1 MSDNNNTDTKLN
13 GELSFEAAAARL
25 EAIVR
30 ALEDASTS
38 LDDSL
43 KLYSEGIELV
53 KLCNERLDY
62 AQQKITILK
71 STDISE

>member
-1 MSDNNNTDTKLN
+1 MPDNNITETKLN
-13 GELSFEAAAARL
+13 GELSFEAAVARL

-30 ALEDASTS
+30 ALEDTSTS

-53 KLCNERLDY
+53 KLCNERLDH

>member
-1 MSDNNNTDTKLN
+1 MSDNNNTETKLN

-43 KLYSEGIELV
+43 RLYSEGIELV

>member
-1 MSDNNNTDTKLN
+1 MPDNNNTETKLN
-13 GELSFEAAAARL
+13 GELSFEAAVARL

-30 ALEDASTS
+30 ALEDTSTS

-43 KLYSEGIELV
+43 KLYSEGIQLV
-53 KLCNERLDY
+53 KLCNERLDH

>member
-1 MSDNNNTDTKLN
+1 MPDNNNTETKLN
-13 GELSFEAAAARL
+13 GELSFEAAVARL

-30 ALEDASTS
+30 VLEDTSTS

-53 KLCNERLDY
+53 KLCNERLDH

-71 STDISE
+71 STDM

>member
-1 MSDNNNTDTKLN
+1 MPDNNNTKTKLN
-13 GELSFEAAAARL
+13 GELSFEAAVARL

-30 ALEDASTS
+30 ALEDTSTS

-53 KLCNERLDY
+53 KLCNERLDH

>member
-1 MSDNNNTDTKLN
+1 MPDNNNIETKLN
-13 GELSFEAAAARL
+13 GEMSCEDAAARL

-53 KLCNERLDY
+53 KLCNERLDR

>member
-1 MSDNNNTDTKLN
+1 MPDNNNTETKLN
-13 GELSFEAAAARL
+13 GELSFEAAVGRL

-30 ALEDASTS
+30 ALEDTSTS

-53 KLCNERLDY
+53 KLCNERLDH

>member
-1 MSDNNNTDTKLN
+1 MSDNNNTETKLN

-30 ALEDASTS
+30 VLEDTSTS

>member
-1 MSDNNNTDTKLN
+1 MPDNSNAEIKMND
-13 GELSFEAAAARL
+13 EMSFEAAAERL

-30 ALEDASTS
+30 SLEDASTS

-53 KLCNERLDY
+53 KLCNERLDN

-71 STDISE
+71 SIEID

>member
-1 MSDNNNTDTKLN
+1 MPDNNNTETKLN

-30 ALEDASTS
+30 ALEDTSTS